1 MLGNSNFLFS
11 RHYNNYWKELVIKMN
26 YVDQTFDMQ
35 SFETFMFEQNG
46 MNLQIEETKK
56 DHNSV

>member
-1 MLGNSNFLFS
+1 
-11 RHYNNYWKELVIKMN
+11 MN